1 MRNDLTL
8 KTLRK
13 VFFYLLL
20 TVAVLLIALVG
31 SVFLFKERIIK
42 QFIVEAN
49 KHLSTPVKIGKIE
62 VSVFEQFPQLSIV
75 LNDVYIEDS
84 QPGQYPLLTATRISF
99 QMNPLEVW
107 AGNYS
112 IKGMKVENSETNLKI
127 NKKGE
132 NNYQVIKSSDSKGSG
147 SIGFE
152 LKDVVLENTIV
163 HYTDINLNQDF
174 DFTSKDLVASIKTNN
189 DLYTIHGTGQLT
201 TDKLS
206 IDNNLFLTGKSFT
219 VVADLI
225 YDDARKSLTI
235 KPSTLELKKAK
246 FLVSGTY
253 DWKTKNVIDITT
265 KGENTDIQ
273 TLISLFP
280 ESVVKRLEKYESK
293 GDVYFNSHLKGTISK
308 TKNPSFTVNFGF
320 NDATVFHPDYKS
332 RIEYASFE
340 GSYATNDLGD
350 QHNATLVL
358 KNISGKLN
366 KEPFSAQFVM
376 QDLIDPSVIMQF
388 KGKVDAP
395 SLLSFY
401 PVEALQNVAGA
412 MVVDVSFEGKLS
424 LLKTKSTAQKVST
437 QGTVELQN
445 ISLDYGKEKIPMHGL
460 NGNLQ
465 FNNNDLALSNVSGTL
480 GKSDFVLN
488 GFFKNIITFILFEN
502 QPIGIE
508 ADLQS
513 RYIDLDQMFA
523 ITFGNSSEESDQEYT
538 FSISKNVSLNF
549 NCDIRELRYK
559 KFHSNNLK
567 GDLLVKNEMAV
578 SRKFALQTMGGS
590 LELSG
595 IVDAKN
601 RKAIDIVATGKFTGI
616 HLDSAFY
623 VFENFQQDFIQDR
636 HLKGQASADVTLE
649 LTVNEHLKM
658 FPETLIA
665 DIGATIKN
673 GQLNNFEPMK
683 KLNRYL
689 DDEGL
694 SKLRFS
700 DLKND
705 IHIENKTVYI
715 PQMEI
720 KSNVTNLTISGTH
733 TFDQHIDYRVVTP
746 LRKKRVQDPEAQLA
760 IEEDSQGGAKL
771 FLKITGTTDDYRIQY
786 DTEAVRK
793 KIASDFKKEVKELK
807 DAFKNKGKQK
817 QKEVE
822 LEKDDYFDWR
832 E

>member
-1 MRNDLTL
+1 L
-8 KTLRK
+8 KTLRR

-20 TVAVLLIALVG
+20 TVGVLLIALVG

-49 KHLSTPVKIGKIE
+49 KHLSTPVKIGKID
-62 VSVFEQFPQLSIV
+62 VSVFEEFPQLSIV
-75 LNDVYIEDS
+75 LSDVYIEDS
-84 QPGQYPLLTATRISF
+84 QPGQYPLLTASRISF

-107 AGNYS
+107 GGNYS
-112 IKGMKVENSETNLKI
+112 IKGLNIQNSETNLKI

-132 NNYQVIKSSDSKGSG
+132 NNYQVIKASDSKGGG

-152 LKDVVLENTIV
+152 LKDVVLSNTVV

-174 DFTSKDLVASIKTNN
+174 DFVSKDLVASIKTNN
-189 DLYTIHGTGQLT
+189 DLYTIRGTGQLT
-201 TDKLS
+201 TEKILV
-206 IDNNLFLTGKSFT
+206 DNNSFLTGKSFT
-219 VVADLI
+219 IEADLL
-225 YDDARKSLTI
+225 YDDARKSLLI
-235 KPSTLELKKAK
+235 NPSTLELKKAK

-253 DWKTKNVIDITT
+253 DWKTKNLIDITT

-280 ESVVKRLEKYESK
+280 ETVARKLEKYESK
-293 GDVYFNSHLKGTISK
+293 GEVYFNSHLKGTISK

-340 GSYATNDLGD
+340 GSYATSDLGD

-358 KNISGKLN
+358 KNIKGKLN
-366 KEPFSAQFVM
+366 KESFEAQFVM

-401 PVEALQNVAGA
+401 PIEELQNVSGA

-437 QGTVELQN
+437 QGTVDLQN
-445 ISLDYGKEKIPMHGL
+445 ISLDYGREKIPMHGL
-460 NGNLQ
+460 HGNLQ

-480 GKSDFVLN
+480 GNSDFVLN

-513 RYIDLDQMFA
+513 KYIDLDQMFSIA
-523 ITFGNSSEESDQEYT
+523 FGNSSNDTEQEYT

-549 NCDIRELRYK
+549 NCDIKALRYK
-559 KFHSNNLK
+559 RFHSTNLK

-578 SRKFALQTMGGS
+578 SRKFSLQTMGGS
-590 LELSG
+590 LQLSG
-595 IVDAKN
+595 IVDAQN
-601 RKAIDIVATGKFTGI
+601 EKAIDIVTTGKFTGI

-623 VFENFQQDFIQDR
+623 VFENFQQNFIEDR

-649 LTVNEHLKM
+649 LTVDQHLKM
-658 FPETLIA
+658 FPQTLIA

-694 SKLRFS
+694 NKLRFS

-720 KSNVTNLTISGTH
+720 KSNVTDLMISGTH

-746 LRKKRVQDPEAQLA
+746 LRKKRPKDPEAQLA
-760 IEEDSQGGAKL
+760 MEEDAQGGAKL
-771 FLKITGTTDDYRIQY
+771 FLKITGTADDYRIQY

>member
-1 MRNDLTL
+1 M
-8 KTLRK
+8 KTLRR

-20 TVAVLLIALVG
+20 SVGVLLIALVG
-31 SVFLFKERIIK
+31 SVFLFKDRIIK

-62 VSVFEQFPQLSIV
+62 VSVFEQFPQVSIV
-75 LNDVYIEDS
+75 LNDVYVEDS
-84 QPGQYPLLTATRISF
+84 QPGQYPLLTATKISF
-99 QMNPLEVW
+99 QMNPIEVW
-107 AGNYS
+107 QGSYS
-112 IKGMKVENSETNLKI
+112 IKGLKVENSETNLKI
-127 NKKGE
+127 DRKGD
-132 NNYQVIKSSDSKGSG
+132 NNYQVVKSDGSKGQS

-152 LKDVVLENTIV
+152 LKDVKLINTVV
-163 HYTDINLNQDF
+163 HYTDIRLNQDF

-189 DLYTIHGTGQLT
+189 DLYAINGTGQLT
-201 TDKLS
+201 TEKIS
-206 IDNNLFLTGKSFT
+206 INNNLFLGGKAFSIK
-219 VVADLI
+219 ADLV
-225 YDDARKSLTI
+225 YDDARKFLQI
-235 KPSTLELKKAK
+235 NPSTLELRKAK

-253 DWKTKNVIDITT
+253 DWKTKNIFDITT

-280 ESVVKRLEKYESK
+280 ESVSKKLEQYESS
-293 GDVYFNSHLKGTISK
+293 GEVYFNSHLKGELSK
-308 TKNPSFTVNFGF
+308 AKNPSFTVNFGF
-320 NDATVFHPDYKS
+320 NDATVFHPGYKS
-332 RIEYASFE
+332 RIEDASFE
-340 GSYATNDLGD
+340 GSYATSDLSD
-350 QHNATLVL
+350 LRNATLIL

-366 KEPFSAQFVM
+366 NESFQAQFVM
-376 QDLIDPSVIMQF
+376 QNLVDPSVIMDF

-401 PVEALQNVAGA
+401 PVEELQNVSGA

-437 QGTVELQN
+437 QGTVDLLD
-445 ISLDYGKEKIPMHGL
+445 ISLDYGKEKIPMHHL

-480 GKSDFVLN
+480 GNSDFVLN
-488 GFFKNIITFILFEN
+488 GFFKNVITFILFEN

-513 RYIDLDQMFA
+513 RFIDLDQMFA
-523 ITFGNSSEESDQEYT
+523 ITFGNSSEGSGQEYT

-549 NCDIRELRYK
+549 NCDIKALRYK
-559 KFHSNNLK
+559 KFHSANLK

-578 SRKFALQTMGGS
+578 SRKFSLQTMGGS
-590 LELSG
+590 MELSG

-601 RKAIDIVATGKFTGI
+601 RKAIDLVTTAKFQDI

-623 VFENFQQDFIQDR
+623 VFENFQQNFIEDR

-649 LTVNEHLKM
+649 LTVDQHLKM

-700 DLKND
+700 ELKND

-715 PQMEI
+715 PLMEI
-720 KSNVTNLTISGTH
+720 RSNVTNLSISGTH

-746 LRKKRVQDPEAQLA
+746 LRRKKPKEPEAQLA
-760 IEEDSQGGAKL
+760 IEEDAQGGAKL

-807 DAFKNKGKQK
+807 DAFKTKGKQK

-822 LEKDDYFDWR
+822 LEEDDYFDW
-832 E
+832 

>member
-1 MRNDLTL
+1 L
-8 KTLRK
+8 KTLRR

-20 TVAVLLIALVG
+20 TLGVLLIALVG
-31 SVFLFKERIIK
+31 SVFLFKDRIIK

-62 VSVFEQFPQLSIV
+62 VSVFEQFPQMSIV
-75 LNDVYIEDS
+75 LNDVYVEDS
-84 QPGQYPLLTATRISF
+84 QPGQYPLLTAKRISF
-99 QMNPLEVW
+99 QMNPIEVW
-107 AGNYS
+107 GGNYS
-112 IKGMKVENSETNLKI
+112 IKGLKVEDSETNLKI

-132 NNYQVIKSSDSKGSG
+132 SNYEVVKSSGNTTTSG

-152 LKDVVLENTIV
+152 LKDVVLTNSKV
-163 HYTDINLNQDF
+163 HYTDISLNQDF
-174 DFTSKDLVASIKTNN
+174 DFVSKDLVASIKTQN
-189 DLYTIHGTGQLT
+189 DLYNIHATGQLT
-201 TDKLS
+201 TEKIS
-206 IDNNLFLTGKSFT
+206 IDNSLFFSGKSFDIKT
-219 VVADLI
+219 DLV
-225 YDDARKSLTI
+225 YDDARKSLQI
-235 KPSTLELKKAK
+235 KPSSLELKKAK
-246 FLVSGTY
+246 FLVTGTY
-253 DWKTKNVIDITT
+253 DWKTKNLVDITT

-280 ESVVKRLEKYESK
+280 EAATKKLEQYESK
-293 GDVYFNSHLKGTISK
+293 GDVYFNAHLKGELSK
-308 TKNPSFTVNFGF
+308 TKNPGFTVNFGL
-320 NDATVFHPDYKS
+320 NDATVYHPDYKS
-332 RIEYASFE
+332 RIEDASFE
-340 GSYATNDLGD
+340 GSYATSDLGT
-350 QHNATLVL
+350 QRNATLVL
-358 KNISGKLN
+358 KNIRGNLN
-366 KEPFSAQFVM
+366 KESFQADFVM
-376 QDLIDPSVIMQF
+376 EDLVDPSVIMNF

-395 SLLSFY
+395 ALLSFY
-401 PVEALQNVAGA
+401 PIEELQNVKGA

-424 LLKTKSTAQKVST
+424 LLKNKSTAQKVST
-437 QGTVELQN
+437 QGTVDLQH
-445 ISLDYGKEKIPMHGL
+445 ISLDYGREKIPMDDL

-465 FNNNDLALSNVSGTL
+465 FNNNDLALSNVSGKL
-480 GKSDFVLN
+480 GNSDFVLN

-513 RYIDLDQMFA
+513 RYVDLDQMFS
-523 ITFGNSSEESDQEYT
+523 ISFGNSTDDANQEYT

-559 KFHSNNLK
+559 KFHSTNLK

-578 SRKFALQTMGGS
+578 SRKFELKTMGGS
-590 LELSG
+590 LALSG
-595 IVDAKN
+595 IIDAKN
-601 RKAIDIVATGKFTGI
+601 QKAIDVVSTAKFTGI

-649 LTVNEHLKM
+649 VTLDQHLKM
-658 FPETLIA
+658 YTETLIA

-683 KLNRYL
+683 KMSRYL

-705 IHIENKTVYI
+705 IHIEKKTVYI

-720 KSNVTNLTISGTH
+720 KSNVTDLTISGTH
-733 TFDQHIDYRVVTP
+733 TFDQHIDYRVVAP
-746 LRKKRVQDPEAQLA
+746 LRKKKIKDPEAQSA
-760 IEEDSQGGAKL
+760 IDEESQGGPKL

-793 KIASDFKKEVKELK
+793 KIANDFRKEVKELK
-807 DAFKNKGKQK
+807 DAFKSKGKQK

-822 LEKDDYFDWR
+822 LEKDDYFDW
-832 E
+832 

>member
-1 MRNDLTL
+1 M
-8 KTLRK
+8 KTLRR

-20 TVAVLLIALVG
+20 AVGVLLIALVG
-31 SVFLFKERIIK
+31 SVFLFKDRIIK

-49 KHLSTPVKIGKIE
+49 KHLSTPVNIGKIE

-75 LNDVYIEDS
+75 LNDVYVEDS
-84 QPGQYPLLTATRISF
+84 QPGQYPLLTAAKISF
-99 QMNPLEVW
+99 QMNPIEVW
-107 AGNYS
+107 QGNYS
-112 IKGMKVENSETNLKI
+112 IKGLKVENSETNLKI
-127 NKKGE
+127 DRKGD
-132 NNYQVIKSSDSKGSG
+132 NNYQVVKSDGNKGQS

-152 LKDVVLENTIV
+152 LKDIKLINTVV
-163 HYTDINLNQDF
+163 HYTDIRLNQDF

-189 DLYTIHGTGQLT
+189 DLYTINGTGQLT
-201 TDKLS
+201 TEKIS
-206 IDNNLFLTGKSFT
+206 INNNLFLGGKAFSIK
-219 VVADLI
+219 ADLI
-225 YDDARKSLTI
+225 YDDARKSLQI
-235 KPSTLELKKAK
+235 NPSTLELRKAK

-253 DWKTKNVIDITT
+253 DWKTKNIFDITT

-280 ESVVKRLEKYESK
+280 ESVSRKLEQYESN
-293 GDVYFNSHLKGTISK
+293 GDVYFNSHLKGELSK

-320 NDATVFHPDYKS
+320 NDATVFHPGYKS
-332 RIEYASFE
+332 HIEDASFE
-340 GSYATNDLGD
+340 GSYATIDLGD
-350 QHNATLVL
+350 QRNATLIL

-366 KEPFSAQFVM
+366 NESFQAQFVM
-376 QDLIDPSVIMQF
+376 QNLVDPSVIMDF

-401 PVEALQNVAGA
+401 PVDELQNVSGA

-424 LLKTKSTAQKVST
+424 LLKSKSTAQKVST
-437 QGTVELQN
+437 QGTVDLQD
-445 ISLDYGKEKIPMHGL
+445 ISLDYGKEKIPMHNL

-480 GKSDFVLN
+480 GDSDFILN

-513 RYIDLDQMFA
+513 KFIDLDQMFA
-523 ITFGNSSEESDQEYT
+523 ITFGNSSEASGQEYT

-549 NCDIRELRYK
+549 NCDIKALRYK
-559 KFHSNNLK
+559 KFHSTNLK

-578 SRKFALQTMGGS
+578 SRKFSLQTMGGS

-601 RKAIDIVATGKFTGI
+601 RKAIDLVTTAKFKDI

-623 VFENFQQDFIQDR
+623 VFENFQQNFIEDR

-649 LTVNEHLKM
+649 LTVDQHLKM
-658 FPETLIA
+658 YPETLIA

-689 DDEGL
+689 DDESL
-694 SKLRFS
+694 SQLRFS

-720 KSNVTNLTISGTH
+720 RSNVTNLTVSGTH

-746 LRKKRVQDPEAQLA
+746 LRRKKPKDPEAELA
-760 IEEDSQGGAKL
+760 MEEDSQGGAKL
-771 FLKITGTTDDYRIQY
+771 FLKITGTTDDYRVQY

-807 DAFKNKGKQK
+807 DAFKTKGKQK

-822 LEKDDYFDWR
+822 LEEDDYFDW
-832 E
+832 

>member
-1 MRNDLTL
+1 M
-8 KTLRK
+8 KTLRR
-13 VFFYLLL
+13 VFFYLVL
-20 TVAVLLIALVG
+20 AISVLLIALAG
-31 SVFLFKERIIK
+31 SVFLFKDRIIK

-49 KHLSTPVKIGKIE
+49 KHLSTPVKVGKID
-62 VSVFEQFPQLSIV
+62 VSIFEDFPQLSIV
-75 LNDVYIEDS
+75 LNDVYVEDS
-84 QPGQYPLLTATRISF
+84 QDGQYPLLTADRISF
-99 QMNPLEVW
+99 QMNPLEVYS
-107 AGNYS
+107 GNYS
-112 IKGMKVENSETNLKI
+112 IKGLRVENSETNLKV

-132 NNYQVIKSSDSKGSG
+132 TNYQVVKSGSSSGSG
-147 SIGFE
+147 TIGFE
-152 LKDVVLENTIV
+152 LKDVALINTVV

-174 DFTSKDLVASIKTNN
+174 DFTSKDLTATIKTNN
-189 DLYTIHGTGQLT
+189 DLYSIHATGQLT
-201 TDKLS
+201 TEKIS
-206 IDNNLFLTGKSFT
+206 IDNSLFLGGKAFT
-219 VVADLI
+219 IETDLV

-235 KPSTLELKKAK
+235 SPSTLQLKKAK

-253 DWKTKNVIDITT
+253 DWKTENLIDITT

-280 ESVVKRLEKYESK
+280 DNVGQKLEKYDSK
-293 GDVYFNSHLKGTISK
+293 GDVYFNAHVKGQISK
-308 TKNPSFTVNFGF
+308 TKNPLFTVNFGF
-320 NDATVFHPDYKS
+320 NNATVFHPDYQS
-332 RIEYASFE
+332 RIEGASFE
-340 GSYATNDLGD
+340 GSYATGDLGNQRD
-350 QHNATLVL
+350 ATLVL
-358 KNISGKLN
+358 KNIVGKLN
-366 KEPFSAQFVM
+366 HEPFQAQFVM
-376 QDLIDPSVIMQF
+376 QNLVDPSVIMNF

-401 PVEALQNVAGA
+401 PIEELKEVKGA
-412 MVVDVSFEGKLS
+412 MVIDLAFEGKLS

-437 QGTVELQN
+437 QGTVDLQH
-445 ISLDYGKEKIPMHGL
+445 ISLLYGKEKIPMEDL

-465 FNNNDLALSNVSGTL
+465 FNNNDLALSNVSGKL
-480 GKSDFVLN
+480 GNSDFLLN

-513 RYIDLDQMFA
+513 KFIDLDQMFA
-523 ITFGNSSEESDQEYT
+523 ITFGTGSDNTEQEYA

-549 NCDIRELRYK
+549 NCDIKALRYK
-559 KFHSNNLK
+559 RFHSSNLK

-578 SRKFALQTMGGS
+578 SRKFSLQSMGGS
-590 LELSG
+590 LQLSG

-601 RKAIDIVATGKFTGI
+601 KKAIDIVTTARFDGI
-616 HLDSAFY
+616 HVDSAFY
-623 VFENFQQDFIQDR
+623 VFENFQQSFIEDR
-636 HLKGQASADVTLE
+636 HLKGQASADVSLE

-673 GQLNNFEPMK
+673 GELNNFEPMK

-746 LRKKRVQDPEAQLA
+746 LRRKRPNDPEAQLA
-760 IEEDSQGGAKL
+760 VEEDGQGGAKL
-771 FLKITGTTDDYRIQY
+771 FLKITGTTDDYKIQY

-822 LEKDDYFDWR
+822 LEEDDYFDWK
-832 E
+832 

>member
-1 MRNDLTL
+1 L
-8 KTLRK
+8 KTLRR
-13 VFFYLLL
+13 VFFYLIL
-20 TVAVLLIALVG
+20 TISVLLIALVG

-75 LNDVYIEDS
+75 LNDVYVEDS
-84 QPGQYPLLTATRISF
+84 QPGQYPLLTASQISF
-99 QMNPLEVW
+99 QMNPLEVY

-112 IKGMKVENSETNLKI
+112 IKGLKVENSETNLKI
-127 NKKGE
+127 NSKGE
-132 NNYQVIKSSDSKGSG
+132 TNYQVVKSTGNSGGGG

-152 LKDVVLENTIV
+152 LKDVSLVNTTV
-163 HYTDINLNQDF
+163 HYTDISLNHDF
-174 DFTSKDLVASIKTNN
+174 DFTSKDLIASIKTNN
-189 DLYTIHGTGQLT
+189 DLYAIHATGQLT
-201 TDKLS
+201 SEKIL
-206 IDNNLFLTGKSFT
+206 IDNNLFFGGKAFT
-219 VVADLI
+219 IETDLV

-235 KPSTLELKKAK
+235 SPSTLELRKAK
-246 FLVSGTY
+246 FQVSGRY
-253 DWKTKNVIDITT
+253 DWKTKNLIDITT

-280 ESVVKRLEKYESK
+280 EGVSKKLEQYESK
-293 GDVYFNSHLKGTISK
+293 GDVYFNAHLKGEISK
-308 TKNPSFTVNFGF
+308 TKNPSITVNFGF

-332 RIEYASFE
+332 RIEDASFE
-340 GSYATNDLGD
+340 GSYATSDLGNQRD
-350 QHNATLVL
+350 ATLVL
-358 KNISGKLN
+358 KNIVGKLN
-366 KEPFSAQFVM
+366 DESFEAQFVM
-376 QDLIDPSVIMQF
+376 QNLVDPSVIMNF

-395 SLLSFY
+395 ALLSFY
-401 PVEALQNVAGA
+401 PIEELQNISGS
-412 MVVDVSFEGKLS
+412 MVVDVAFEGKLS

-437 QGTVELQN
+437 QGTVDLQH
-445 ISLDYGKEKIPMHGL
+445 ISLAYGKDKIPMQDL

-465 FNNNDLALSNVSGTL
+465 FNNNDLALSNVSGKL
-480 GKSDFVLN
+480 GNSDFVLN

-513 RYIDLDQMFA
+513 SFIDLDQMFA
-523 ITFGNSSEESDQEYT
+523 ITFGTGSDDKGQEYS

-549 NCDIRELRYK
+549 NCDIKALRYK
-559 KFHSNNLK
+559 KFHSTNLK

-601 RKAIDIVATGKFTGI
+601 KKAIDMVTTAKFKDI
-616 HLDSAFY
+616 QLDSAFY
-623 VFENFQQDFIQDR
+623 VFDNFQQDFIEDR

-683 KLNRYL
+683 KLSRYL

-720 KSNVTNLTISGTH
+720 KSNVTNLTVSGTH

-746 LRKKRVQDPEAQLA
+746 LRRKRPSDPEAQLA
-760 IEEDSQGGAKL
+760 VEEDAQGGAKL
-771 FLKITGTTDDYRIQY
+771 FLKITGTTDDYKIQY

-822 LEKDDYFDWR
+822 LQEDDYFDW
-832 E
+832 

>member
-1 MRNDLTL
+1 M
-8 KTLRK
+8 KTVRR

-20 TVAVLLIALVG
+20 AFGVLLIALVG
-31 SVFLFKERIIK
+31 SVFLFKDRIIK

-49 KHLSTPVKIGKIE
+49 KHLSTPVKVGKIE

-75 LNDVYIEDS
+75 LNDVYVEDS
-84 QPGQYPLLTATRISF
+84 HSGQYPLLTARRISF
-99 QMNPLEVW
+99 QMNPIEVW
-107 AGNYS
+107 GGSYS
-112 IKGMKVENSETNLKI
+112 IKGLKVEDSETNLKI
-127 NKKGE
+127 DKQGE
-132 NNYQVIKSSDSKGSG
+132 NNYQVVKASGSKGSG

-152 LKDVVLENTIV
+152 LKDVVLVNTTV
-163 HYTDINLNQDF
+163 HYTDIRLNQDF
-174 DFTSKDLVASIKTNN
+174 DFTSKTLNASIKTQN
-189 DLYTIHGTGQLT
+189 DLYTIDGTGQLT
-201 TDKLS
+201 TEKIS
-206 IDNNLFLTGKSFT
+206 INNSLFLAGKSFSIT
-219 VVADLI
+219 TQLI
-225 YDDARKSLTI
+225 YDDLRKSLAI
-235 KPSTLELKKAK
+235 NPSTLELRKAK
-246 FLVSGTY
+246 FLVAGTY
-253 DWKTKNVIDITT
+253 DWKTKNLIDITT

-280 ESVVKRLEKYESK
+280 EGVSKKLEQYESN
-293 GDVYFNSHLKGTISK
+293 GDVYFNSHLKGEISR

-332 RIEYASFE
+332 RIEDASFE
-340 GSYATNDLGD
+340 GSYATSDLGE
-350 QHNATLVL
+350 QRNATLIL

-366 KEPFSAQFVM
+366 KESFQANFVM
-376 QDLIDPSVIMQF
+376 SNLVDPSVIMDF
-388 KGKVDAP
+388 KGRVDAP
-395 SLLSFY
+395 ALLSFY
-401 PVEALQNVAGA
+401 PIEELQNVSGA

-445 ISLDYGKEKIPMHGL
+445 ISLDYGKEKIPMHHL
-460 NGNLQ
+460 TGNLQ

-480 GKSDFVLN
+480 GNSDFVLN
-488 GFFKNIITFILFEN
+488 GFFKNIITFVLFEN

-513 RYIDLDQMFA
+513 RFIDLDQMFA
-523 ITFGNSSEESDQEYT
+523 ITFGNSSEDANQEYT

-549 NCDIRELRYK
+549 NCDIKALRYK
-559 KFHSNNLK
+559 KFRSTNLK

-601 RKAIDIVATGKFTGI
+601 QKAIDIVTTAKLNGI
-616 HLDSAFY
+616 HVDSAFY

-649 LTVNEHLKM
+649 LTMNQHLKM

-683 KLNRYL
+683 KLSRYL

-715 PQMEI
+715 PQMEVR
-720 KSNVTNLTISGTH
+720 SNVTDLTISGTH

-746 LRKKRVQDPEAQLA
+746 LRKKRPRDPEALLA
-760 IEEDSQGGAKL
+760 VEEDAQGGAKL

-793 KIASDFKKEVKELK
+793 KIASDFRKEVRELK
-807 DAFKNKGKQK
+807 DAFKTKGKQK

-822 LEKDDYFDWR
+822 LEKDDYFDW
-832 E
+832 